1 MTNINWG
8 PTGQLVYE
16 RTYSR
21 TKANGEKETWPE
33 TVERVVDGNL
43 ALVDSRYHMEGE
55 RDALIAA
62 MRDFKILPA
71 GRHLWASGV
80 EGRQYLFNCLAYE
93 TEIVTSEGIYP
104 IGDLEGQTIKVR
116 DGNGRWVETVVQS
129 YGVQPL
135 RKVTWR
141 NGKGPKKVVYAT
153 GNHRWKVAKDRKG
166 ATEFVTTDELK
177 PGYSVAKVGRSK
189 GPMPELSPVG
199 VQAGFI
205 FGDGTRNEHGSIAYF
220 CGDKDKALLE
230 WFGNVR
236 TYDRGDGVLVT
247 PHVFP
252 RSFKERPSLSEG
264 ASFLYGWLA
273 GYFAADGAVSN
284 GTPMLYSADREDLEH
299 ARSVAARLGIGTQPI
314 RTYSRQGY
322 GDSESNLVVMS
333 FDPTSLES
341 EFFLVASHR
350 EAWAEKNEGKRN
362 RSRWTVESVEET
374 DRVEEVFCV
383 VVPTTHT
390 FVLADGLLTGNCHVS
405 GWGAE
410 VTDHFEF
417 TFMRLMEGG
426 GVGSNYSNRFLEQYP
441 QVQGNVTLKFCVRED
456 HPDVEKL
463 RAEGVKIGDSSDN
476 AMYVEDSRE
485 GWADALVTLIRTHYE
500 DGPERALIFDVSKV
514 REEGAPLK
522 TFGGHASGP
531 APLVRMLTKIN
542 DTLNERSQE
551 RLTGMDAMLIDH
563 YIAECVVA
571 GGNRRSARM
580 AIMHW
585 YDAQIDE
592 FLDCKKDGKA
602 HWTTNISVEVDSEF
616 WKDVQHPGA
625 HASYILKRIAEGMH
639 ANGEPGFWDSD
650 YSNVGE
656 PNEVI
661 ATNPCGEIALEAWEN
676 CNLGHVNL
684 AAFVAEDGELDY
696 EGLSKAHTLMTRFLM
711 RATYGDVT
719 SAKQAEKLARNRRI
733 GVGHFGFAS
742 MLGLMG
748 IRYADAPFVS
758 RVKDMLSEM
767 REVVRRAATSFAHDL
782 RIPVPVKM
790 TTVAPTGTIAK
801 LPGVSEGIHPIF
813 AKYFIRRVRF
823 STLDA
828 AQADKCLEMMNEGYH
843 VEPDAYAENTMVV
856 SIPTQDSLMAEVI
869 KRYGLERAEDI
880 VQSAGDLTLKE
891 MLEVQALYQTYWSDN
906 AVSYT
911 ANFDP
916 EKYDVNDIMEAIVY
930 VGRLVKGATLFPERG
945 FVQPPYERITRA
957 EYEAYGNG
965 SVADSVDE
973 SCATGACPVK

>member
-1 MTNINWG
+1 MNNINWG

-43 ALVDSRYHMEGE
+43 ALVDSRHHLKGE
-55 RDALIAA
+55 RESLIKA

-80 EGRQYLFNCLAYE
+80 EGRQYLFNC
-93 TEIVTSEGIYP
+93 
-104 IGDLEGQTIKVR
+104 
-116 DGNGRWVETVVQS
+116 
-129 YGVQPL
+129 
-135 RKVTWR
+135 
-141 NGKGPKKVVYAT
+141 
-153 GNHRWKVAKDRKG
+153 
-166 ATEFVTTDELK
+166 
-177 PGYSVAKVGRSK
+177 
-189 GPMPELSPVG
+189 
-199 VQAGFI
+199 
-205 FGDGTRNEHGSIAYF
+205 
-220 CGDKDKALLE
+220 
-230 WFGNVR
+230 
-236 TYDRGDGVLVT
+236 
-247 PHVFP
+247 
-252 RSFKERPSLSEG
+252 
-264 ASFLYGWLA
+264 
-273 GYFAADGAVSN
+273 
-284 GTPMLYSADREDLEH
+284 
-299 ARSVAARLGIGTQPI
+299 
-314 RTYSRQGY
+314 
-322 GDSESNLVVMS
+322 
-333 FDPTSLES
+333 
-341 EFFLVASHR
+341 
-350 EAWAEKNEGKRN
+350 
-362 RSRWTVESVEET
+362 
-374 DRVEEVFCV
+374 
-383 VVPTTHT
+383 
-390 FVLADGLLTGNCHVS
+390 HVS
-405 GWGAE
+405 GWGE
-410 VTDHFEF
+410 QITDHFEF

-426 GVGSNYSNRFLEQYP
+426 GVGANYSNRFLEQYP
-441 QVQGNVTLKFCVRED
+441 KVQGNVTLKFCVREN

-463 RAEGVKIGDSSDN
+463 RAEGVAIGDSSIH
-476 AMYVEDSRE
+476 ATYVEDSRE
-485 GWADALVTLIRTHYE
+485 GWADALATLIRAHYE
-500 DGPERALIFDVSKV
+500 EGSERTLIFDVSNV

-542 DTLNERSQE
+542 DTLNDRSQE
-551 RLTGMDAMLIDH
+551 KLTGMDAMLIDH

-585 YDAQIDE
+585 KDAQIEE

-616 WKDVQHPGA
+616 WEDARHTSA
-625 HASYILKRIAEGMH
+625 YASYILKRIAEGMH

-650 YSNVGE
+650 YSNMGE

-684 AAFVAEDGELDY
+684 AAFVTEDGELDY
-696 EGLSKAHTLMTRFLM
+696 IGLNMAHTLMTRFLM

-748 IRYADAPFVS
+748 IRYSDAPYVS
-758 RVKDMLSEM
+758 RVKGMLSEM
-767 REVVRRAATSFAHDL
+767 REVVESTATLFAHDL

-801 LPGVSEGIHPIF
+801 LPGVSEGIHPVF

-828 AQADKCLEMMNEGYH
+828 AQADKCLEMMNDGYH

-856 SIPTQDSLMAEVI
+856 SIPTQDSLMAAVI
-869 KRYGLERAEDI
+869 ERYGLARAEDI
-880 VQSAGDLTLKE
+880 VQSAGDLTLRE
-891 MLEVQALYQTYWSDN
+891 MLEVQALYQTYWADN

-916 EKYDVNDIMEAIVY
+916 EKYDVNAIMNAVTY
-930 VGRLVKGATLFPERG
+930 VGGRVKGATMFPEQG

-957 EYEAYGNG
+957 EYEAYENG

-973 SCATGACPVK
+973 NCATGGACPVK